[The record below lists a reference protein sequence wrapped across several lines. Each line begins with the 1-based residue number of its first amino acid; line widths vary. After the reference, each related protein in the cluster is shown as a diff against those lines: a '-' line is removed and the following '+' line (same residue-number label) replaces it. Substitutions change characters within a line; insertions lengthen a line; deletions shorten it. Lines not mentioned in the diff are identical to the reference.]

1 MYTIKNDNNT
11 NIVRGTMGEVDIR
24 MIIMVIN
31 ANRTLKY
38 WFTFLSPFECAYES
52 RVSSNIKSPVI
63 LNFNSLPVQ
72 IQFI

>member
-1 MYTIKNDNNT
+1 
-11 NIVRGTMGEVDIR
+11 
-24 MIIMVIN
+24 MVIN

-38 WFTFLSPFECAYES
+38 GFTFLSPLECAYES

-63 LNFNSLPVQ
+63 LNYNSLSVQ